1 MMNLTNQ
8 LSTDVHHIFIDD
20 ESVTVQITP
29 QIISTLRRELVLWKN
44 HTPSSINHRNEVSAN
59 CIYEEIIISTLHQNF
74 KIQILINLSSV
85 EVNFFIKRKFYESL
99 K

>member
-1 MMNLTNQ
+1 MMNLTDQ

-20 ESVTVQITP
+20 QSEIIQITP

-59 CIYEEIIISTLHQNF
+59 CIYEEIIISTRHQNF

-85 EVNFFIKRKFYESL
+85 VVNFFLSNTDFMSL
-99 K
+99 

>member
-1 MMNLTNQ
+1 MMNLTDQ

-20 ESVTVQITP
+20 QSEKIQITP
-29 QIISTLRRELVLWKN
+29 QIISTLRHELVLWKN

-85 EVNFFIKRKFYESL
+85 VVNFFLSNTDFMSL
-99 K
+99 